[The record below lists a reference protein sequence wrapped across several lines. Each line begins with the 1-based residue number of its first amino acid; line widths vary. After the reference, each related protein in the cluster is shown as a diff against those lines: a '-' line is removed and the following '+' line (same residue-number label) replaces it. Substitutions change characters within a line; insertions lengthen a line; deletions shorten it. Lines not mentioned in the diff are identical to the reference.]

1 MWDRIT
7 NFVYS
12 FIRDMTNTT
21 FYIMMGVLIT
31 LGFYFLSLFLKANK
45 KEDTKIKKIS
55 YLLITIFI
63 LVVFMFIASVRKF

>member
-12 FIRDMTNTT
+12 FIRDMTNTS

-45 KEDTKIKKIS
+45 NEDSKIKKPS
-55 YLLITIFI
+55 YLFITLFI
-63 LVVFMFIASVRKF
+63 LLVFTFIAGIRKF